1 MAGLF
6 GWESVITA
14 GGSDSAR
21 LLALRRGNGLPVQ
34 ALFSPA
40 AVVLARSARHN
51 PPLFPVLPMNLDTH
65 KAQVS
70 YIIGRDLA
78 RNFAQQGL
86 ELDVDTLSG
95 ALKEGLQGLPN
106 RLTQEE
112 MQAAMQQLQEQLG
125 GPDDDQPDPHS
136 MSTNNKAEG
145 EAFLAE
151 NAQKAG
157 ITTLPSGLQ
166 YEVLTQG
173 TGRKPTLNSSVTTH
187 YHGTLTNGTV
197 FDSSYQRGQPAT
209 FPVNGVIA
217 GWTEALQLMAEG
229 SKYRLYIPADLA
241 YGKRG
246 AGRDIGPDSALIFDV
261 ELLKVN

>member
-1 MAGLF
+1 
-6 GWESVITA
+6 VT
-14 GGSDSAR
+14 
-21 LLALRRGNGLPVQ
+21 
-34 ALFSPA
+34 
-40 AVVLARSARHN
+40 
-51 PPLFPVLPMNLDTH
+51 LDTH
-65 KAQVS
+65 QQQVS

-86 ELDVDTLSG
+86 ELDVDTLAA
-95 ALKEGLQGLPN
+95 ALKEGLAGQPS
-106 RLTQEE
+106 RLSPEQ

-125 GPDDDQPDPHS
+125 GDPDDDGDNQNSSNPNT
-136 MSTNNKAEG
+136 MNNKAEG
-145 EAFLAE
+145 EAFLTE
-151 NAQKAG
+151 NAQKPG

-173 TGRKPTLNSSVTTH
+173 TGPKPTPRSSVTTH
-187 YHGTLTNGTV
+187 YHGTLINGTV
-197 FDSSYQRGQPAT
+197 FDSSYQRGEPAT
-209 FPVNGVIA
+209 FGVNQVIA

-229 SKYRLYIPADLA
+229 SKYRLYIPSELA